1 MLKRMGGGSKLHM
14 TEYQFTLK
22 FSLNSAEANL
32 DELVERLG
40 EAGCTDSLVGLGQP
54 GRIGLDF
61 TREAMSAAVAVQS
74 ALADV
79 RRAIPNAELVEAAP
93 DFVGLTDIAQLLG
106 FSRQNMRKLAVQMN
120 SEFPP
125 PVHEGTPTI
134 WHLATVLDWLKS
146 RGNYVIE
153 DSLWEVAKTN
163 RQFNLARELHDLD
176 LEPAVQRNLQRLL
189 VA

>member
-1 MLKRMGGGSKLHM
+1 M

-22 FSLNSAEANL
+22 FSLNTLEANL

-61 TREAMSAAVAVQS
+61 TREARSASEAVQS

-79 RRAIPNAELVEAAP
+79 KRAIPNAELVEAAP
-93 DFVGLTDIAQLLG
+93 DLVGLTDIAMLLG
-106 FSRQNMRKLAVQMN
+106 CSRQNMRKMAVQAN
-120 SEFPP
+120 SVFPP

-134 WHLATVLDWLKS
+134 WHLETVLDWLKR
-146 RGNYVIE
+146 RGTHEIE
-153 DSLWEVAKTN
+153 DSLREVAKTN
-163 RQFNLARELHDLD
+163 RQINLAKELHDLN
-176 LEPAVQRNLQRLL
+176 LEPEIQRRLQRLL

>member
-1 MLKRMGGGSKLHM
+1 M

-22 FSLNSAEANL
+22 FSLDSVAANL
-32 DELVERLG
+32 DALVERLG

-61 TREAMSAAVAVQS
+61 TREARSASEAVQS

-79 RRAIPNAELVEAAP
+79 KRAIPNAELVEAAP

-106 FSRQNMRKLAVQMN
+106 FSRQNMRKLAVQPN
-120 SEFPP
+120 SIFPP

-134 WHLATVLDWLKS
+134 WHLASVLDWLKT
-146 RGNYVIE
+146 RGNHVIE
-153 DSLWEVAKTN
+153 DGLWEVAKAN
-163 RQFNLARELHDLD
+163 RQLNLARELRDLD
-176 LEPAVQRNLQRLL
+176 LEPAVQRDLQRLL
-189 VA
+189 LKKTG

>member
-1 MLKRMGGGSKLHM
+1 M

-22 FSLNSAEANL
+22 FSLNSLEANI

-40 EAGCTDSLVGLGQP
+40 EAGCTDALVGIGQP

-61 TREAMSAAVAVQS
+61 TREAKSASAAVQS

-79 RRAIPNAELVEAAP
+79 KRAIPNAELIEAAP
-93 DFVGLTDIAQLLG
+93 DFVGLTDIAMLLG
-106 FSRQNMRKLAVQMN
+106 FSRQNMRKLAVQAN
-120 SEFPP
+120 SMFPP

-146 RGNYVIE
+146 RGNYQID
-153 DSLWEVAKTN
+153 DSLCEVAKTN
-163 RQFNLARELHDLD
+163 RQFNLAKELHNLD
-176 LEPAVQRNLQRLL
+176 LGPTVQRDLQRLL

>member
-1 MLKRMGGGSKLHM
+1 M

-22 FSLNSAEANL
+22 FSLKNPEAKI

-40 EAGCTDSLVGLGQP
+40 EAGCTDALVGIGQP

-61 TREAMSAAVAVQS
+61 TREAKSASKAVQS

-79 RRAIPNAELVEAAP
+79 KRAVPDAELVEAAP
-93 DFVGLTDIAQLLG
+93 DFVGLTDIANLLG
-106 FSRQNMRKLAVQMN
+106 FSRQNMRKLAVQAK
-120 SEFPP
+120 SVFPP

-146 RGNYVIE
+146 RGNYEIE

-163 RQFNLARELHDLD
+163 RQFNLAKELHDLD
-176 LEPAVQRNLQRLL
+176 LEPDVQRGLRRLL
-189 VA
+189 AV

>member
-1 MLKRMGGGSKLHM
+1 M

-22 FSLNSAEANL
+22 FSLNSLEANI

-40 EAGCTDSLVGLGQP
+40 EAGCTDALVGIGQP

-61 TREAMSAAVAVQS
+61 TREAKSASAAVQS

-79 RRAIPNAELVEAAP
+79 KRAIPNAELIEAAP
-93 DFVGLTDIAQLLG
+93 DFVGLTDIAMLLG
-106 FSRQNMRKLAVQMN
+106 FSRQNMRKLAVQAN
-120 SEFPP
+120 SMFPP
-125 PVHEGTPTI
+125 PVHEGMPTI

-146 RGNYVIE
+146 RGNYEID

-163 RQFNLARELHDLD
+163 RHFNLAKELHNLD
-176 LEPAVQRNLQRLL
+176 LEPTIQRDLKRLL